1 MGDVT
6 AVRRSSEVPE
16 EWRLDREGDIN
27 LSEVD
32 LLAGEV
38 LVVRCALG
46 NQVGRDRCWGEWSRG
61 RWASITWACSE
72 AG

>member
-1 MGDVT
+1 M
-6 AVRRSSEVPE
+6 AA
-16 EWRLDREGDIN
+16 DREGGIN

-38 LVVRCALG
+38 LVVPCALG
-46 NQVGRDRCWGEWSRG
+46 NQVGKDGCWGEWSRG
-61 RWASITWACSE
+61 RGASITWACSE

>member
-1 MGDVT
+1 M
-6 AVRRSSEVPE
+6 AA
-16 EWRLDREGDIN
+16 DREGDIN

-32 LLAGEV
+32 LLAGAV

-46 NQVGRDRCWGEWSRG
+46 NQVGKDGCWGEWSRG
-61 RWASITWACSE
+61 RGASITWACSE